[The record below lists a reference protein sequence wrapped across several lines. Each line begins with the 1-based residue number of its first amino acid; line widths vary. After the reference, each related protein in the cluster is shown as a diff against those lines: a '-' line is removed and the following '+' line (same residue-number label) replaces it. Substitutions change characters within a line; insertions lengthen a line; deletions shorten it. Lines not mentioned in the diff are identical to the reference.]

1 MTDATTP
8 AAAPVR
14 RCPACGAVRPPTAQW
29 CLQCYAAFDPPQP
42 ALGPQEPVRTRAA
55 APTGPAADVVTDAEG
70 SPDTDGDPAAD
81 RDHHRSSDPT
91 ELDARAEQMLAQL
104 TQQTTDRPGGRLRGL
119 TGSRGSKAGL
129 AIGGAVGLT
138 LLLLA
143 AMAVLGALL

>member
-14 RCPACGAVRPPTAQW
+14 RCPACGAVRPPTARW

-42 ALGPQEPVRTRAA
+42 ALGPQEPVRPRAGA
-55 APTGPAADVVTDAEG
+55 TPPAADPAAG
-70 SPDTDGDPAAD
+70 TDGRTGDGDDEDEDAGPPAD
-81 RDHHRSSDPT
+81 RT
-91 ELDARAEQMLAQL
+91 ELDDRAEQMLAQL
-104 TQQTTDRPGGRLRGL
+104 SQETTDQPGGRLGGL
-119 TGSRGSKAGL
+119 TGSKGSKAGL